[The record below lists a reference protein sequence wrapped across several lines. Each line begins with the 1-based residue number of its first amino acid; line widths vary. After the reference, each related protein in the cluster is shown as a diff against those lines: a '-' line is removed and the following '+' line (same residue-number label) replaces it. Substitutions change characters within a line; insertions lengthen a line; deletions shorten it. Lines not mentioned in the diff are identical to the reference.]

1 MSGKEA
7 ATLYSYWRSSC
18 SYRVRIALN
27 LKGIPYEV
35 KTVNIWKKDEHL
47 TPEYREINPMQQVPA
62 LRIDGRT
69 LIDSISIMHYL
80 EETRPEH
87 PLLPSDPGDRAK
99 VREIISVI
107 ASGIQPLQNVAVLQ
121 LLPEEERVQWAQR
134 CINKG
139 FTALEKLLANCAG
152 KYCFGDSI
160 SIADCCLIPQVYN
173 ARRFKVDVEKYP
185 AIARIDKD
193 LLSHPAFKDAHPDN
207 QPDAVKDAK

>member
-1 MSGKEA
+1 MSGKEV

-18 SYRVRIALN
+18 SYRVRIVLN
-27 LKGIPYEV
+27 FKGIPYEV
-35 KTVNIWKKDEHL
+35 KPVNIWKKDEHL
-47 TPEYREINPMQQVPA
+47 TPEYCAINPMQQVPA

-80 EETRPEH
+80 EETRPEQ
-87 PLLPSDPGDRAK
+87 PLLPSDPADRAK
-99 VREIISVI
+99 VREIVSVI
-107 ASGIQPLQNVAVLQ
+107 ASGIQPLQNVGLLQ

-134 CINKG
+134 VINKG
-139 FTALEKLLANCAG
+139 FTALEKLLANSAG

-173 ARRFKVDVEKYP
+173 ARRFKVDVETYP